1 MEQNKIEILLEKY
14 FEGASSIAE
23 EIELRNYFSST
34 DVAPHLEHYKAIFG
48 YLISASTEKLESGIH
63 LESKNRKKVWLPI
76 AASIVVMLGV
86 GMSVFYHF
94 DAVAKKE
101 KQELG
106 TYDDPEVALKET
118 WKALELLSSNVNVGI
133 ESVYYVKEY
142 QNSKELIFKQ

>member
-14 FEGASSIAE
+14 FEGATNIAE

-34 DVAPHLEHYKAIFG
+34 DVAPNLEHYRPIFR
-48 YLISASTEKLESGIH
+48 YLSVASTEKLESEIF
-63 LESKNRKKVWLPI
+63 LESKNRKKVRLPI
-76 AASIVVMLGV
+76 AASIVVILGV
-86 GMSVFYHF
+86 GMSVFYHY
-94 DAVAKKE
+94 DTVAKKE